1 MSRALK
7 SMRTT
12 WRGAKHFAL
21 RFVNDRRGI
30 AAIEFA
36 MIVPIMLVLFF
47 GTVEFSSGVAVDRK
61 VSLAA
66 RALSDL
72 TSQSP
77 SVASIDMA
85 NFFAA
90 SCGIMYPYAGSP
102 CTASNNPTKAV
113 ISELYVDPSTLQARV
128 QWSNAYQGG
137 VVRAVDSIV
146 TTVPSG
152 LLIGGTYLIFSEV
165 SFLYTPAVGYV
176 MAKAGVNLSD
186 VAYTRPRV
194 NNCVNYSAIAPAVPV
209 TTCTPV

>member
-1 MSRALK
+1 MTPALK
-7 SMRTT
+7 SMGKAWHRA
-12 WRGAKHFAL
+12 RLSAL
-21 RFVNDRRGI
+21 KLRRDRRGV

-72 TSQSP
+72 TSQSN
-77 SVASIDMA
+77 SVANTDMA

-90 SCGIMYPYAGSP
+90 TCGIMYPYAGSP

-137 VVRAVDSIV
+137 VARPVDSIV
-146 TTVPSG
+146 TSVPPA
-152 LLIGGTYLIFSEV
+152 LLVGGAYLIFSEV

-176 MAKAGVNLSD
+176 MAKAGVTLSD
-186 VAYTRPRV
+186 VAYTRPRQ
-194 NNCVNYSAIAPAVPV
+194 NNCVYYSAIAPAVVPQCAPV
-209 TTCTPV
+209 